1 MGGSQSSTSRTHLSH
16 RSTSSHYVVE
26 EEHCAQQ
33 QCLPSPSSSSSAAY
47 SQAPVYPHASA
58 YTQAPV
64 YSRAPPARK
73 LGKRLSRKYSHIT
86 DQFTSVEQVPYA
98 FLHLSWLL
106 ALCYESFDFG
116 LKYRLMFEP

>member
-1 MGGSQSSTSRTHLSH
+1 MGGSQSSTSRTHLSP
-16 RSTSSHYVVE
+16 RSSSSHYVVE

-33 QCLPSPSSSSSAAY
+33 QCSPSPSSSSAAY
-47 SQAPVYPHASA
+47 NQAPVYPHASA
-58 YTQAPV
+58 YTQDPV